1 MMLVPKLENWRK
13 NKLNLR
19 VFLEVLQKQ
28 ASELIPNGEAKCS
41 YAELFR
47 FKAIVDSFAECQ
59 GKYEM
64 NKAPVIKREITELQ
78 ETVNGIFKL
87 NQLQQE
93 LDHLKDNKITE
104 QQIISSGNTQLVQIQ
119 EKLKK
124 IVVTNG
130 INLNKFPKLIDYTKK
145 QVLGWTRF
153 LNDYHIDLKVCGI
166 DDTCY
171 LMKNFLYKE
180 NNMKRTKKQIDVF
193 KDVIRRSDMNQ
204 FRR

>member
-1 MMLVPKLENWRK
+1 MIERKL
-13 NKLNLR
+13 
-19 VFLEVLQKQ
+19 
-28 ASELIPNGEAKCS
+28 
-41 YAELFR
+41 
-47 FKAIVDSFAECQ
+47 
-59 GKYEM
+59 
-64 NKAPVIKREITELQ
+64 REIIKLQ

-104 QQIISSGNTQLVQIQ
+104 QQILASGNTQLVQ
-119 EKLKK
+119 EKLLK
-124 IVVTNG
+124 IMANG

-145 QVLGWTRF
+145 QILGWTSF